1 MALPTVRRSVARSSA
16 LAHRASRPHAT
27 LVPLP
32 WFPFPVLASDGERA
46 AGERIARRAEAA
58 CALLADALGVRP
70 ELSLVVLGRDD
81 WAHYAAVPEYGV
93 THVGHAGELVV
104 GAEPADA
111 WHAVSDFFAT
121 RLSPR
126 ALARLTAI
134 HGVDAV
140 NGRGPALAA
149 LAEALIAHEIAHLVA
164 AQAGARFPRRWI
176 EEAFANYA
184 LVAVLGETD
193 PAGLRLVGSLA
204 EAAATLDDALPTLA
218 AFESEFGRM
227 DVVRCVLAELAIT
240 RGVYVAYA
248 WGQTTPL
255 ARFLAAF
262 RGGRV
267 DRDAD
272 YELGRMLASRVHPA
286 LAAIPAR
293 FLPAPAGLA
302 A

>member
-1 MALPTVRRSVARSSA
+1 
-16 LAHRASRPHAT
+16 
-27 LVPLP
+27 
-32 WFPFPVLASDGERA
+32 
-46 AGERIARRAEAA
+46 
-58 CALLADALGVRP
+58 
-70 ELSLVVLGRDD
+70 
-81 WAHYAAVPEYGV
+81 
-93 THVGHAGELVV
+93 
-104 GAEPADA
+104 
-111 WHAVSDFFAT
+111 VSDFFAARLAPRACE
-121 RLSPR
+121 RLSE
-126 ALARLTAI
+126 I
-134 HGVDAV
+134 HGNDTAP
-140 NGRGPALAA
+140 GRGPSHAA

-164 AQAGARFPRRWI
+164 AQAGARFPRRCC
-176 EEAFANYA
+176 EQALANYA
-184 LVAVLGETD
+184 HVAVLGETD